1 MSSNEIT
8 SAEEQELHKRISD
21 QYKTGTMTP
30 GKKSIVQEFKE
41 FAIKGNAVDLAI
53 GVVIGAA
60 FATVVSS
67 LVKDV
72 IMPPIGY
79 LMGGIDFSNIY
90 FLLKAGKDGATQY
103 ASLKAAQDAGAVTLN
118 IGVFINAII
127 NFLIVAAAVF
137 AAVKGMQKLKRP
149 QPQAIPTVK
158 DCPYC
163 LMSVPIKATRCA
175 HCASDFEDRVGTA
188 TIVR

>member
-1 MSSNEIT
+1 MSDT
-8 SAEEQELHKRISD
+8 
-21 QYKTGTMTP
+21 
-30 GKKSIVQEFKE
+30 KKSLLQEFKE
-41 FAIKGNAVDLAI
+41 FAVKGNAVDLAI

-72 IMPPIGY
+72 IMPPIG
-79 LMGGIDFSNIY
+79 LAMGGIDFSNMY
-90 FLLKAGKDGATQY
+90 WLLKAGKDGATNY
-103 ASLKAAQDAGAVTLN
+103 PTVKAAQEAGAVTLN
-118 IGVFINAII
+118 LGLFLNAII

-149 QPQAIPTVK
+149 QPQALPTVK

-175 HCASDFEDRVGTA
+175 HCTSELPNGGGTA
-188 TIVR
+188 A